1 MILQRLCEY
10 YDIIDADPEVAI
22 AQEGFAPQKVT
33 FEIVLSRDGGVAA
46 INDLRSSD
54 GNRKVPRSLRLPFE
68 GRTSGVKAMFLW
80 DKAEY
85 LLGYLAPEFR
95 DPPSGESESDDKKRL
110 KKIDRVLKCF
120 EASKETHLGF
130 ADLIDDD
137 GYAIVCNFYSSWE
150 PAKLSAEQR
159 ELIDELG
166 TGFGVFRIDGERE
179 FVHDAS
185 QLCQFWSHHQACDGA
200 DEMSGICLVT
210 GNYTPL
216 ARLHSSIKGVRDAQ
230 SSGASIVSFNKS
242 AFESFG
248 KSQSFNSP
256 VSQQAAFKYTTAL
269 NHLLDRKNNRMI
281 QIGDATCVFWSEAN
295 DHIAEDVFS
304 FGLDPERF
312 EDESRAAAIGKVL
325 SQAVDGNAVLPEPG
339 AAFHVLGLSP
349 NASRL
354 SIRFWIS
361 GSAIEMVNRVAEHQR
376 RLEIVRGGKDSD
388 WIPLWMILA
397 QTARESKEVPPLLG
411 GALLRSVL
419 IGSSYPEAL
428 LAAILRRVRAEQDIR
443 HVKAA
448 TIKAILNHNHHKEIS
463 VMLDHERPD
472 PAYQL
477 GRLFACLE
485 RAQEDALPGLN
496 ATIKDRY
503 FGAASA
509 TPGTVFPRLIRMNQH
524 HIGKLEGG
532 KKTVAEK
539 RIQEIMGRLHDFPSH
554 LGIVE
559 QGLFSIGYYHQRQD
573 FFTKKEKPTEATQ

>member
-10 YDIIDADPEVAI
+10 YDVIDADPEIEI
-22 AQEGFAPQKVT
+22 AQQGFSPQKVT
-33 FEIVLSRDGGVAA
+33 FEIVLSRDGSVAA
-46 INDLRSSD
+46 INDLRSID
-54 GNRKVPRSLRLPFE
+54 GKRKVPRSLQLPFE

-85 LLGYLAPEFR
+85 LLGYLSPELR
-95 DPPSGESESDDKKRL
+95 DPPNDESDSDRKKRL
-110 KKIDRVLKCF
+110 KKVDRVLKCF
-120 EASKETHLGF
+120 EASKKTHLAF
-130 ADLIDDD
+130 ADSIDDD
-137 GYAIVCNFYSSWE
+137 DYAVLCQFYSAWE
-150 PAKLSAEQR
+150 PEKLPVEQR
-159 ELIDELG
+159 TLIDELG
-166 TGFGVFRIDGERE
+166 TGFGVFRIDGERDFLHE
-179 FVHDAS
+179 S
-185 QLCQFWSHHQACDGA
+185 SELRRFWSHYQANRDS
-200 DEMSGICLVT
+200 DEISGICLVT
-210 GNYTPL
+210 GERTSL
-216 ARLHSSIKGVRDAQ
+216 ARLHGSIKGVRDAQ

-242 AFESFG
+242 SFESFG
-248 KSQSFNSP
+248 KTQSFNSP
-256 VSQQAAFKYTTAL
+256 VGEQAAFKYATAL
-269 NHLLDRKNNRMI
+269 NHLLDRKNSRTI
-281 QIGDATCVFWSEAN
+281 QVGDATCVFWSEAK
-295 DHIAEDVFS
+295 DPVAEDVFS
-304 FGLDPERF
+304 FGLDPGRF
-312 EDESRAAAIGKVL
+312 EDDSRAAAIGNVL
-325 SQAVDGNAVLPEPG
+325 SQAVNGNAVLPEPG

-361 GSAIEMVNRVAEHQR
+361 GSAIEMVGRVAEHQR
-376 RLEIVRGGKDSD
+376 RLEIVRSGKDSD

-419 IGSSYPEAL
+419 TGGHYPEAL
-428 LAAILRRVRAEQDIR
+428 LAAILRRIRAEQEIR

-448 TIKAILNHNHHKEIS
+448 TIKAILNHNHQKEIS
-463 VMLDHERPD
+463 VMLDPERPD

-532 KKTVAEK
+532 KKVVAEK

-554 LGIVE
+554 LGIID

-573 FFTKKEKPTEATQ
+573 FFTKKE

>member
-1 MILQRLCEY
+1 MILQRLCEF
-10 YDIIDADPEVAI
+10 YDVIDADPEIEI

-33 FEIVLSRDGGVAA
+33 FEIVLSRDGNVAA
-46 INDLRSSD
+46 INDLRSIE
-54 GNRKVPRSLRLPFE
+54 GKRKVPRSLRLPFE

-85 LLGYLAPEFR
+85 LLGYLSPELR
-95 DPPSGESESDDKKRL
+95 YPPSGESESDAKKRL
-110 KKIDRVLKCF
+110 KKVNRVLTCF
-120 EASKETHLGF
+120 EASKQTHLEF
-130 ADLIDDD
+130 ADSINSDD
-137 GYAIVCNFYSSWE
+137 YAVLCKFFSNWE
-150 PAKLSAEQR
+150 PTKLSEEQQ
-159 ELIDELG
+159 ELLDELG
-166 TGFGVFRIDGERE
+166 TGFGVFRIDGERR
-179 FVHDAS
+179 FLHDS
-185 QLCQFWSHHQACDGA
+185 NQLRRFWSSYQANRDG
-200 DEMSGICLVT
+200 DEVSGTCLVT
-210 GNYTPL
+210 GELTTL
-216 ARLHSSIKGVRDAQ
+216 ARLHGSIKGVRDAQ

-242 AFESFG
+242 SFESFG
-248 KSQSFNSP
+248 KTQSFNSP
-256 VSQQAAFKYTTAL
+256 VGEQAAFKYATAL
-269 NHLLDRKNNRMI
+269 NYLLDRNNNRTI
-281 QIGDATCVFWSEAN
+281 QVGDATCVFWSEAK
-295 DHIAEDVFS
+295 DSIAEDVFS
-304 FGLDPERF
+304 FGLDPGRF
-312 EDESRAAAIGKVL
+312 EDESRVAAIGSVL

-361 GSAIEMVNRVAEHQR
+361 GSAIEMVGRVAEHQR

-411 GALLRSVL
+411 GVLLRSVL
-419 IGSSYPEAL
+419 TGGRYPEAL
-428 LAAILRRVRAEQDIR
+428 LAAILRRIRAEQDIR

-463 VMLDHERPD
+463 VMLDPERPD

-532 KKTVAEK
+532 KKVVAEK
-539 RIQEIMGRLHDFPSH
+539 RIQEIMGCLHDFPSH
-554 LGIVE
+554 LGIVD

-573 FFTKKEKPTEATQ
+573 FFTKKEKPTETAQ

>member
-10 YDIIDADPEVAI
+10 YDVIDADPEIEI

-33 FEIVLSRDGGVAA
+33 FEIVLAREGTVAA
-46 INDLRSSD
+46 INDLRSTD
-54 GNRKVPRSLRLPFE
+54 GKRKIPKSLRLPFE

-85 LLGYLAPEFR
+85 LLGYLSPELR
-95 DPPSGESESDDKKRL
+95 DSPDGENEADRKKRQ

-120 EASKETHLGF
+120 EASKTTHIDF
-130 ADLIDDD
+130 ADSIDHAD
-137 GYAIVCNFYSSWE
+137 YAVLCKFFSSWE
-150 PAKLSAEQR
+150 PDRLTTEQQT
-159 ELIDELG
+159 LIDELG
-166 TGFGVFRIDGERE
+166 TGFGVFRIDGERQWLHE
-179 FVHDAS
+179 AN
-185 QLCQFWSHHQACDGA
+185 QLQQFWSRYQTKSTG
-200 DEMSGICLVT
+200 DEVAGTCLVT
-210 GNYTPL
+210 GDRTSL
-216 ARLHSSIKGVRDAQ
+216 ARLHGSIKGVRDAQ

-242 AFESFG
+242 SFESFG
-248 KSQSFNSP
+248 KTQSFNSP
-256 VSQQAAFKYTTAL
+256 VGEQAAFKYATAL
-269 NHLLDRKNNRMI
+269 NHLLDRKNNRTI
-281 QIGDATCVFWSEAN
+281 QVGDATCVFWSEAK
-295 DHIAEDVFS
+295 DPIAEDVFS
-304 FGLDPERF
+304 FGLDPGRF
-312 EDESRAAAIGKVL
+312 EDESRAATIGKVL

-361 GSAIEMVNRVAEHQR
+361 GSAIEMVDRVAEHQR
-376 RLEIVRGGKDSD
+376 RLEIVRSGKDSE

-411 GALLRSVL
+411 GVLLRSVL
-419 IGSSYPEAL
+419 TGGRYPEAL
-428 LAAILRRVRAEQDIR
+428 LAAILRRIRAEQDIR

-448 TIKAILNHNHHKEIS
+448 TIKAILNHNHQKEIS
-463 VMLDHERPD
+463 VMLDPDRPD

-532 KKTVAEK
+532 KKVVAEK
-539 RIQEIMGRLHDFPSH
+539 RIQEIMGRLNDFPSH
-554 LGIVE
+554 LGIVD

-573 FFTKKEKPTEATQ
+573 FFTKKEKPAETAQ